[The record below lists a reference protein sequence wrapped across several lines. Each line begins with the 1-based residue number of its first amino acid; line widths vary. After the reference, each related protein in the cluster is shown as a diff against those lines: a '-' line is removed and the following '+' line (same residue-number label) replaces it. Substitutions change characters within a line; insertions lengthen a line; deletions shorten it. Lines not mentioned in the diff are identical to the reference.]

1 VIRTEKGKIVLFTQT
16 IMANFTPG
24 TGTIQASSLE
34 SAVLVSCQML
44 QDLEETTL
52 NTLNNIAVNYFTG
65 DKVVQIEWVTPI
77 TTELSTE
84 GKLVISGDN
93 YVSSAFS
100 AGGDVKSTQL
110 PAATLE
116 LFQKL
121 QALEKATADP
131 ADPEANN
138 KVQIQYDIDA
148 LTGTINAE
156 LPISFATTA
165 TGKIEIS
172 AVTYL
177 SEATS

>member
-1 VIRTEKGKIVLFTQT
+1 
-16 IMANFTPG
+16 MANFTPG

-34 SAVLVSCQML
+34 AATLVACQML
-44 QDLEETTL
+44 QDLEESSLT
-52 NTLNNIAVNYFTG
+52 NPNNIAVNYFTG
-65 DKVVQIEWVTPI
+65 DKVVQIQWVTPI
-77 TTELSTE
+77 ETSLSAD
-84 GKLVISGDN
+84 GKLLISGDN
-93 YVSSAFS
+93 YVASNFV

-121 QALEKATADP
+121 QALEKALVDP

-156 LPISFATTA
+156 LPISFTATS
-165 TGKIEIS
+165 TGKIEIA

-177 SEATS
+177 NEVLM

>member
-1 VIRTEKGKIVLFTQT
+1 
-16 IMANFTPG
+16 MANFTSG

-34 SAVLVSCQML
+34 AAVLVACQKL
-44 QDLEETTL
+44 QDLEEAAL
-52 NTLNNIAVNYFTG
+52 NTANNIAVNYFTG

-77 TTELSTE
+77 ITNLSND

-93 YVSSAFS
+93 YVTSTFS

-131 ADPEANN
+131 ADPAANN
-138 KVQIQYDIDA
+138 KVQIQYNIDD

-156 LPISFATTA
+156 LPIAFATTA

-177 SEATS
+177 SEATV